1 MFGLL
6 CCPWK
11 CTSLSE
17 CTQNAVVFGC
27 FHFLCSTFPVSIFS
41 CFYFSR
47 DRTEVGKCN
56 CLNEFFHITQIL
68 IEIAHYFHVINEN
81 TVAKWSP
88 CFTVLARSLRTM
100 LLLSNHRSKKRKKKG
115 EKKNGNMSSEIFS
128 FTPYHFLH
136 NNWQSSSV
144 SPYKAR
150 ALLTIQTPLPIS
162 LHLLSQSCSISSSK
176 QNHKLWHPST
186 VLS

>member
-1 MFGLL
+1 MYVLSVFRARAMFGLL

-17 CTQNAVVFGC
+17 CTRNAVVFGC
-27 FHFLCSTFPVSIFS
+27 FHFLYSTFPVSIFS

-68 IEIAHYFHVINEN
+68 IEIVHYFHVINEN
-81 TVAKWSP
+81 MVAKWSP

-100 LLLSNHRSKKRKKKG
+100 LLLSNHRSKKEKKKEG
-115 EKKNGNMSSEIFS
+115 KKKLVTWAVKFSHLHDIIS
-128 FTPYHFLH
+128 FTTIGKAL
-136 NNWQSSSV
+136 V
-144 SPYKAR
+144 S
-150 ALLTIQTPLPIS
+150 LLT
-162 LHLLSQSCSISSSK
+162 K
-176 QNHKLWHPST
+176 QEPC
-186 VLS
+186 